1 MRSAAPRR
9 EMGLIRY
16 SLQVGRLVEL
26 HVTHAALLAA
36 KQEAEQEAA
45 RVKRAKLDLETAH
58 NILREEMSNRIEA
71 QSRLAYL
78 ASHDGLTGLPNRTLF
93 NDILLKATLDQRDNG
108 RMFALMYID
117 LDHFKDVNDTRGHA
131 VGDALL
137 QAVAARLRKTLR
149 AGETVARL
157 GGDEF
162 AIMQPGIQDTA
173 QACTLGDR
181 LVAALK
187 EPFLI
192 EDRPVFVGASVGITL
207 YPHDAVVLESLHR
220 NADLAMYRAKSSGR
234 DRAHLFD
241 ESLNK
246 EVGRRSSLEQ
256 AMKEPL
262 FLRQLSLVFQPQVH
276 LGRQQVTG
284 FEALIRWEHPQFGSI
299 APSEFIPL
307 AERSGAINTVG
318 SWLLLESC
326 RRAAAWP
333 GSVLQNYTIAVNVA
347 AAQFRNGDLPRLVRD
362 VLAETGL
369 PAASLELEL
378 TETGIMHDMRGAVT
392 ALRAINQL
400 GVKLALDDFGT
411 GYSSLSY
418 LRQLPMDRIKID
430 GSFVKDVH
438 ESVEAAAMVRMIAKL
453 AAELRTS
460 AVAECIENN
469 EQAILVRDIGCTF
482 GQGYFYGRPTATPFA
497 AGTLQDL
504 HS

>member
-1 MRSAAPRR
+1 MRSVAPRR
-9 EMGLIRY
+9 ETGLIRY

-26 HVTHAALLAA
+26 HATHAALLAA

-45 RVKRAKLDLETAH
+45 RVTRAKLDVEIAH

-71 QSRLAYL
+71 QARLAYL

-162 AIMQPGIQDTA
+162 AIMQAGIQDTA
-173 QACTLGDR
+173 QACALGDR
-181 LVAALK
+181 LVSALK

-192 EDRPVFVGASVGITL
+192 EDRPVFIGASVGITI
-207 YPHDAVVLESLHR
+207 YPHDAAVLEILHR

-262 FLRQLSLVFQPQVH
+262 FLRQLNLVFQPQVH

-307 AERSGAINTVG
+307 AERSGAINTIG

-326 RRAAAWP
+326 RRATEWP
-333 GSVLQNYTIAVNVA
+333 DSVLQNCTVAVNVA

-392 ALRAINQL
+392 ALKAINQL

-430 GSFVKDVH
+430 GSFVKDMH
-438 ESVEAAAMVRMIAKL
+438 ESAEAVAMVRMIAKL
-453 AAELRTS
+453 AAELRMST
-460 AVAECIENN
+460 VAECIENN
-469 EQAILVRDIGCTF
+469 EQAILVRDVGCTF

-497 AGTLQDL
+497 VGILQDTY
-504 HS
+504 S